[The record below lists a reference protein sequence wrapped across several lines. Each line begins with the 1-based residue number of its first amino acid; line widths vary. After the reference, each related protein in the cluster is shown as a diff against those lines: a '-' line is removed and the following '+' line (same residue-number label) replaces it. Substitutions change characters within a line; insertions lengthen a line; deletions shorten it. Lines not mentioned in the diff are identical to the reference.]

1 MIMTKRLK
9 KPVVTKMC
17 LVLFLL
23 IGVWLGWKGWRIYTL
38 GQAFRDDVQTL
49 QQMARGNVNA
59 ETLADV
65 QPLLASARQHAT
77 ALRSEA
83 APFLP
88 LTRQMG
94 WVPTYGADLVA
105 ARPLLDVAIFS
116 ITAAEESLTALVPL
130 AHHTTHTPSLSEALV
145 LAEELEAARPQLEQ
159 ARAASTQALAA
170 WEQVPHTNLS
180 PQLTR
185 YTQHIEHLLPVLDA
199 GIALAIAADEFAD
212 PLLPIVSELEQTQTL
227 STTLIGPLN
236 QARPQIE
243 RARPTLAQAQ
253 AAWARIPADDLPPSL
268 QSQVARI
275 APLLPLLDA
284 SVDLVVAADE
294 AIDVLAPVLQKSS
307 DPSVDNSELLAFL
320 GESRPHIDQAQEA
333 LTHAREQWAHVPL
346 EDLPAPLQPHLN
358 QMSPMLAQ
366 AQDGLSLARMLPD
379 LLGAHGTQTYVFIA
393 QNPDELRASGGF
405 ISAVGELIFYQG
417 ELEDF
422 WLDNTDSFPPN
433 LYPPPPEPF
442 ERYMNIPYWVFR
454 DANWSPDFPA
464 AAEMLRSLYQ
474 LERGERPANMIA
486 FTPTAIQYI
495 LEATGPVSVEDVANP
510 GSSTLVSAAS
520 LEQYIQDQYNT
531 SASQG
536 VHRKAFLEPV
546 MEAIIERLQS
556 DTERIDALAVG
567 RAVLRAL
574 NERHLLITVREP
586 DTARQLARQHWDGS
600 VQPGT
605 HDFLMAVDSNMGYT
619 KANFYVQQAMTYT
632 VDLRNPAAPEAEL
645 IIQHT
650 HTFPEPHICQHI
662 VEREPLQPGEPL
674 YVYHTRQCYW
684 DYLRVLV
691 PRSSQLLNI
700 QTQPVPAA
708 WNLSHL
714 DSGTATI
721 SRGVADTSVIGTF
734 LIVPPG
740 ETRETVL
747 RYRLPPDVLE
757 HTTEGWHYRLTVQK
771 QAGREAI
778 PVVVQLRLPAAT
790 SVMHAAPALDSQ
802 REQHVIWRTTL
813 ATDQVFDIVVA
824 PEHDA
829 GSIQQPHGITP

>member
-1 MIMTKRLK
+1 
-9 KPVVTKMC
+9 
-17 LVLFLL
+17 
-23 IGVWLGWKGWRIYTL
+23 
-38 GQAFRDDVQTL
+38 
-49 QQMARGNVNA
+49 
-59 ETLADV
+59 
-65 QPLLASARQHAT
+65 
-77 ALRSEA
+77 
-83 APFLP
+83 
-88 LTRQMG
+88 
-94 WVPTYGADLVA
+94 
-105 ARPLLDVAIFS
+105 
-116 ITAAEESLTALVPL
+116 
-130 AHHTTHTPSLSEALV
+130 
-145 LAEELEAARPQLEQ
+145 
-159 ARAASTQALAA
+159 
-170 WEQVPHTNLS
+170 
-180 PQLTR
+180 
-185 YTQHIEHLLPVLDA
+185 VLDA
-199 GIALAIAADEFAD
+199 GIALAIAADELAD
-212 PLLPIVSELEQTQTL
+212 PLLPVISELEQTQIL

-294 AIDVLAPVLQKSS
+294 AIDVLAPVLQKST
-307 DPSVDNSELLAFL
+307 DPSVDTRELLAYL
-320 GESRPHIDQAQEA
+320 AETRPHIDQAQEA

-346 EDLPAPLQPHLN
+346 EDLPAPLQPYLN
-358 QMSPMLAQ
+358 QLSPMLAQ

-379 LLGAHGTQTYVFIA
+379 LLGAHGTQTYVFVA

-405 ISAVGELIFYQG
+405 ISAVGELTFHQG

-486 FTPTAIQYI
+486 FTPSAIQYL

-520 LEQYIQDQYNT
+520 LQQYIQDQYNT
-531 SASQG
+531 SGPQD
-536 VHRKAFLEPV
+536 VHRKAFLEPL
-546 MEAIIERLQS
+546 MEAIIERLQA
-556 DTERIDALAVG
+556 DTEHIDALAVG

-574 NERHLLITVREP
+574 NERHVLIAVREP
-586 DTARQLARQHWDGS
+586 DVARQLAWQHWDGA
-600 VQPGT
+600 VQPGA
-605 HDFLMAVDSNMGYT
+605 HDFLMTVDSNMGYT
-619 KANFYVQQAMTYT
+619 KANFYMQQAMTYT

-645 IIQHT
+645 MIQHT
-650 HTFPEPHICQHI
+650 HTFPEPRICQH
-662 VEREPLQPGEPL
+662 VVDRERRPSDAPP
-674 YVYHTRQCYW
+674 YAWHTRQCYW

-691 PRSSQLLNI
+691 PRGSQLLNI

-708 WNLSHL
+708 WNLAHL
-714 DSGTATI
+714 DDGTATI
-721 SRGVADTSVIGTF
+721 SRGVADTLVIGTF

-757 HTTEGWHYRLTVQK
+757 HTTEGWRYRLAIQK

-778 PVVVQLRLPAAT
+778 PVVVRLRLPAAA
-790 SVMHAAPALDSQ
+790 SVTNAAPAFDSQ
-802 REQHVIWRTTL
+802 REQHVIWHATL
-813 ATDQVFDIVVA
+813 ATDQVFDMVFA